1 MLLDYICSWH
11 NTHHHIRHR
20 AACGG
25 YIKIIQLLLDAKS
38 RVNPK
43 DSQGDTPLHNAC
55 EEGHG
60 DCALLLIEH
69 NGNLDALNSDG
80 KSPIEL
86 CPTNQVKSFI
96 LNAVQD

>member
-1 MLLDYICSWH
+1 M
-11 NTHHHIRHR
+11 
-20 AACGG
+20 
-25 YIKIIQLLLDAKS
+25 
-38 RVNPK
+38 NPK
-43 DSQGDTPLHNAC
+43 DSQGNTPLHNAC

-69 NGNLDALNSDG
+69 NGNLDALNADG

-96 LNAVQD
+96 LNAVRD